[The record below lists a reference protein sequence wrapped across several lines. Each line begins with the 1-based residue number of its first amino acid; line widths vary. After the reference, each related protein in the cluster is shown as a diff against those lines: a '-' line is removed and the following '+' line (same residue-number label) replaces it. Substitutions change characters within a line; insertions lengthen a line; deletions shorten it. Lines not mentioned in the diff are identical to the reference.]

1 MTSSSDEHD
10 LSVTSIV
17 AATKDQVSSDL
28 GGETILLSMQSAMY
42 YGLDSVG
49 ARIWELLREPVR
61 VSEIRD
67 VIAREY
73 DVEIDRCESDVLAF
87 LKELAAKGLIEVSGG
102 S

>member
-1 MTSSSDEHD
+1 MTSPSDERG

-17 AATKDQVSSDL
+17 AAARDQVSSDV

-49 ARIWELLREPVR
+49 ARIWELLSEPVC

-73 DVEIDRCESDVLAF
+73 DVEMERCESDVLAF
-87 LKELAAKGLIEVSGG
+87 LQELAAKGLIEVSRGR
-102 S
+102 

>member
-1 MTSSSDEHD
+1 MTSSSDERD

-17 AATKDQVSSDL
+17 AATKDQVSADL

-73 DVEIDRCESDVLAF
+73 DVEIERCESDVLAF
-87 LKELAAKGLIEVSGG
+87 LEELAAKGLIEVSDG

>member
-1 MTSSSDEHD
+1 MTSPSDERE
-10 LSVTSIV
+10 LSLTSIV
-17 AATKDQVSSDL
+17 EATNDQVSSDV

-73 DVEIDRCESDVLAF
+73 DVEIERCESDVLAF
-87 LKELAAKGLIEVSGG
+87 LEELAAKGLIEVSDG

>member
-1 MTSSSDEHD
+1 MTSSSGERDI
-10 LSVTSIV
+10 SVTSIV
-17 AATKDQVSSDL
+17 AATRDQVSSDV
-28 GGETILLSMQSAMY
+28 GGETILLSMESAMY

-67 VIAREY
+67 VIATEY
-73 DVEIDRCESDVLAF
+73 DVEIERCESDVLAF